1 MATKTKLDICNMA
14 LAILGQDYLSSLTEE
29 NQRAVLCN
37 QYYDIV
43 RQQILRAH
51 DWSWARVKDK
61 LVLLREEE
69 DGPEF
74 ATMVYQKPAACLFVT
89 KLYNEGIHRW
99 IDDREFK
106 LEYDKELANEVIRTR
121 MVEAYA
127 EYVKDVEDTSIFD
140 SNFIAA
146 LAALLAHEIAMSL
159 TGSTNLSQLAM
170 QKYQLALN
178 EARYTNKVEQLEDA
192 VFQNPYLESRER

>member
-1 MATKTKLDICNMA
+1 MSKTKLDICNMA

-43 RQQILRAH
+43 REQLLRAH
-51 DWSWARVKDK
+51 DWSWARAKDK
-61 LVLLREEE
+61 LTVLREET

-74 ATMVYQKPAACLFVT
+74 STIVYQKPAACLFVIR
-89 KLYNEGIHRW
+89 LFNNGISKW
-99 IDDREFK
+99 LDDREFK
-106 LEYDKELANEVIRTR
+106 LEYDNVIKNEVIRTR
-121 MVEAYA
+121 MEEAYA
-127 EYVKDVEDTSIFD
+127 EYVKNIEDTSLFD
-140 SNFIAA
+140 SQFISA

-159 TGSTNLSQLAM
+159 TGSTNLAQLAM

-178 EARYTNKVEQLEDA
+178 DARYSNKVEQLEDA
-192 VFQNPYLESRER
+192 IIQNPYLDARER